1 MANFKLKESAD
12 KVSVGTALAG
22 ANIIPQTGFIMPFA
36 GPTPLTTATGTSGT
50 NTIVVAS
57 ATGAF
62 VGQGIYGT
70 GLNSPATGLNYITA
84 VSGTTLTVAYPL
96 TSTISASN
104 VRFCPAGWLLC
115 DGNNGTV
122 DLTGYFV
129 IGATSAANIAG
140 TVGADNHSHTYAFS
154 NLTYSLETNTHEAPA
169 FYTGLKISPTET
181 NHSHGIDIVIDTASF
196 SGANFINWANGS
208 NTTRTFVSH
217 DHTGTYVTNV
227 AVEAPAGHIHGNTAA
242 LSYNTAGTL
251 NHTVTETAHRHN
263 TISNPSGTAPTAAT
277 TAGNILMN
285 YIVKV

>member
-12 KVSVGTALAG
+12 KASVGTALAG
-22 ANIIPQTGFIMPFA
+22 VNIIPQTGFIMPYA
-36 GPTPLTTATGTSGT
+36 GPTPLTTATGTSGST
-50 NTIVVAS
+50 TITVAS

-62 VGQGIYGT
+62 VGQGIYGV
-70 GLNSPATGLNYITA
+70 GLGAGVNYITA

-96 TSTISASN
+96 TSTISASS

-122 DLTGYFV
+122 DLTGHFIV
-129 IGATSAANIAG
+129 GATSSANIAG
-140 TVGADNHSHTYAFS
+140 VRGADNHSHTYAFS
-154 NLTYSLETNTHEAPA
+154 GLDYSLEKNTHEAPA
-169 FYTGLKISPTET
+169 FYTGLKISPTES
-181 NHSHGIDIVIDTASF
+181 NHTHGIDIVIDTASF

-208 NTTRTFVSH
+208 NTTRTFISH

-227 AVEAPAGHIHGNTAA
+227 AVAAPAGHVHGSSLAN
-242 LSYNTAGTL
+242 SFNVSGTL
-251 NHTVTETAHRHN
+251 SHTVTEALHRHN
-263 TISNPSGTAPTAAT
+263 TISNPSGTTPTAAT